1 MASQDLITQIGEL
14 RNSLRKD
21 MGDSVNDIRLNALYQ
36 NVEDA
41 LRSAQQDQN
50 EELVRSLIDLF
61 CHVRECSLDEA
72 KLRNAGVDD
81 RCKAFG
87 KEACSL
93 KQDRASERL
102 RWSERNQLLEA
113 GNNELTLELER
124 LQGQLEQTARE
135 RDALRVELRGL
146 SKEYASVYKS
156 LVYQLGLATYRQTR
170 SITGWI
176 KLPLAI
182 KRVLRRHAA
191 SGNHDVIEY
200 QTHPSQRVMWAGS
213 SKTVGSR
220 QAKPTG
226 FFARSGALLK
236 TFRRGKSDSVLWAAS
251 KLVDEDGY
259 QAAIRFAEKN
269 ADHTQRP
276 AINILR
282 ANASMGSEK
291 DWIKYINNYLKSFG
305 VAPVDLAA
313 SAESRFLRLKV
324 AAQLASVEGCLVTVI
339 MPSFNAEAT
348 LKHAAESILQQ
359 TWRNVELIIVD
370 DCSSDST
377 LALAGEI
384 AKRDSRVKVLH
395 NPINVGPYVSKNLAL
410 RISSGRYITGHDA
423 DDWAHPERLAR
434 HMKAIYSDPEAPKA
448 SLSGMIR
455 VNEFGAVTRF
465 SKLSPNTQDGVLS
478 SAFISCMFEARFLKE
493 VLGSWEE
500 VKFAGDSELI
510 RRAEAILGGQI
521 PRYNFL
527 GMICLDQEGSLTND
541 PEHGHSPVTGVSQSR
556 LAFRKE
562 FSARNAKATIEELF
576 LPFPQSQR
584 ILDIPTAVRVPAE
597 SVAEVMKYHDDHYG
611 TRKLICDVCIVTD
624 LRFPGGNASSTLDE
638 VKFFTSKGMAVR
650 LIHCPSLVSQGKEI
664 SARYDQWTGLIDY
677 FHAVTSVDAHYLIV
691 RHPTVVCSAGF
702 EQLLP
707 RLKAGSAIVVI
718 NNSVSRISGRAVYS
732 FQTLSERV
740 RSLNAGVVK
749 VFPLSPAIRKELKGA
764 LSEDLLADTD
774 WSPSFDA
781 SQFAFSPRQSFSKP
795 FLIGRHGRDGHEK
808 WIESKQEMSLAYPED
823 GAFNIRVLGGAD
835 NAYKVVGYKPSNWE
849 VFSFGEI
856 PPEKYLAGIDVFVY
870 FPHTQLNEA
879 FGRTIIEA
887 IFVGVPCILPERFS
901 EVFSEMAFYCPP
913 ESVRFLVARLAE
925 SPGHRLLFLS
935 AVRDIAVNKYE
946 TSVLAKRLVEVGRD
960 SASTLSL
967 NSVLLQYKR
976 WVETGEGEGFE

>member
-1 MASQDLITQIGEL
+1 MATQDLITRIGEL
-14 RNSLRKD
+14 RDSLRKS
-21 MGDSVNDIRLNALYQ
+21 MSDSVTDIRLNALYQ
-36 NVEDA
+36 DLEDA
-41 LRSAQQDQN
+41 LRNAQQDQN
-50 EELVRSLIDLF
+50 EELLRSLIGLF
-61 CHVRECSLDEA
+61 CHFRESSLDEA
-72 KLRNAGVDD
+72 KLRNTETDAKCNVVE
-81 RCKAFG
+81 

-93 KQDRASERL
+93 KQDCYPELL
-102 RWSERNQLLEA
+102 RWSERNQRLEA
-113 GNNELTLELER
+113 GNNELALELKR

-135 RDALRVELRGL
+135 RDALRAELRGL
-146 SKEYASVYKS
+146 SKEYAIVYKT
-156 LVYQLGLATYRQTR
+156 LVYELGLATYRQTR

-191 SGNHDVIEY
+191 SGNLDVVEY
-200 QTHPSQRVMWAGS
+200 QAHPSQRVMWAGS

-236 TFRRGKSDSVLWAAS
+236 TFRRGKNDSVLWTAS
-251 KLVDEDGY
+251 KLVEEGGY

-269 ADHTQRP
+269 ADRTQRP

-282 ANASMGSEK
+282 ANASLDSEEE
-291 DWIKYINNYLKSFG
+291 WLKYINTYLKTFG
-305 VAPVDLAA
+305 VAPVELNP
-313 SAESRFLRLKV
+313 SGGSRFLRLK
-324 AAQLASVEGCLVTVI
+324 AAAELASVEGCLVTVI
-339 MPSFNAEAT
+339 MPAFNAEAT
-348 LKHAAESILQQ
+348 LRHAAESILAQA
-359 TWRNVELIIVD
+359 WRNIELIIVD
-370 DCSSDST
+370 DCSSDGT
-377 LALAGEI
+377 LALAEEI
-384 AKRDSRVKVLH
+384 ASRDSRVKVLH
-395 NPINVGPYVSKNLAL
+395 NPVNVGPYVSKNLAL
-410 RISSGRYITGHDA
+410 RISDGKYITGHDA

-455 VNEFGAVTRF
+455 VNELGAVTRF

-510 RRAEAILGGQI
+510 RRAEAILGRPI

-527 GMICLDQEGSLTND
+527 GMICLDQASSLTND

-562 FSARNAKATIEELF
+562 FSAWHAAATIEELF
-576 LPFPQSQR
+576 LPSPQSQR
-584 ILDIPTAVRVPAE
+584 VLELPTAVRVPAE
-597 SVAEVMKYHDDHYG
+597 SVREVVKYHDDNYG

-638 VKFFTSKGMAVR
+638 VNFFTSEGMAVR
-650 LIHCPSLVSQGKEI
+650 LIHCPSPVSQGKEI

-677 FHAVTSVDAHYLIV
+677 FHAVTNVDARYLIV

-702 EQLLP
+702 ALLSP
-707 RLKAGSAIVVI
+707 KIKAGSAVIVI
-718 NNSVSRISGRAVYS
+718 NNSISRINGAAVYS
-732 FQTLSERV
+732 VETLIERV
-740 RSLNAGVVK
+740 GSLDADIVK
-749 VFPLSPAIRKELKGA
+749 VFPLSPAIRKELRHA

-781 SQFAFSPRQSFSKP
+781 SQFEFSPRQTLSKP
-795 FLIGRHGRDGHEK
+795 FVIGRHGRDGHEK
-808 WIESKQEMSLAYPED
+808 WIESKKEMSLAYPED
-823 GAFNIRVLGGAD
+823 DGFKIRVLGGAD
-835 NAYKVVGYKPSNWE
+835 NAYKVVGYKPKNWE
-849 VFSFGEI
+849 VFPFGEL
-856 PPEKYLAGIDVFVY
+856 PPEKYLTGIDVFVY

-901 EVFSEMAFYCPP
+901 EVFSEMAFYCAP
-913 ESVRFLVARLAE
+913 ESVRLLVARLAE
-925 SPGHRLLFLS
+925 SPKHRLLFVS
-935 AVRDIAVNKYE
+935 AVRDIAISKYE
-946 TSVLAKRLVEVGRD
+946 TSVLAKRLEDVGRA
-960 SASTLSL
+960 SASLPRL
-967 NSVLLQYKR
+967 DNVLLQYKR
-976 WVETGEGEGFE
+976 WVETGKGKSFE